1 MRKNFLLLLLFLTG
15 AGPAAA
21 EPLSRVHAS
30 FYYVDGGSATVLVAQ
45 MDKNGPKAED
55 GKRYPSKTRW
65 DVQWKYNHD
74 QQGETCGVKDV
85 AVAVG
90 IAQNLPRW
98 RGEDKPAGALAA
110 RWKKFAEAVKR
121 HEDGHKEHG
130 LKAAVEIETA
140 LQALKPASNCEDL
153 DKAANAAGE
162 RIVEKYR
169 KRDADYE
176 RSTDHGRRQGATL
189 L

>member
-1 MRKNFLLLLLFLTG
+1 MELKYLLLLAAVAAVTPAG
-15 AGPAAA
+15 AEA
-21 EPLSRVHAS
+21 LSRIHTS
-30 FYYVDGGSATVLVAQ
+30 FYYVDGGSATVIMAQ
-45 MDKNGPKAED
+45 MDKSGPKAED

-65 DVQWKYNHD
+65 DVQWKYNHLEE
-74 QQGETCGVKDV
+74 GVTCGVKDV

-98 RGEDKPAGALAA
+98 RGEGSASGALAL
-110 RWKKFAEAVKR
+110 RWKKFAEAVQR
-121 HEDGHKEHG
+121 HEDGHKENG
-130 LKAAVEIETA
+130 IKAATEIEAA

-162 RIVEKYR
+162 QIIDKYR
-169 KRDADYE
+169 KRDAAYD
-176 RSTDHGRRQGATL
+176 RSTNNGRKQGMTL